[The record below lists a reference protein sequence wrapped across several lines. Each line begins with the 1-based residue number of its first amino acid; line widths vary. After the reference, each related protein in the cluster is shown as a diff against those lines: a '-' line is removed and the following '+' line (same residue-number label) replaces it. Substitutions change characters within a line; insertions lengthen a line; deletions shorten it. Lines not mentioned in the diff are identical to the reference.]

1 MNLAFSA
8 VLLFVLSLPGVIARR
23 VYLSYPFSKKYSISS
38 INDEV
43 AWSLI
48 PALVLQY
55 LMLKMVERKFSYT
68 VDFQVLGSLIAGG
81 GNGVTTEIAF
91 ENIRAHLDQI
101 ALYNGSLWI
110 VAAAV
115 GFLARRFV
123 ILCKLDLHWE
133 FLHFS
138 NEWYYFLT
146 GREWGLRLGVDF
158 DIVSIDA
165 LVHDGSRTIIYSGAF
180 DSYKLA
186 PEGKLDY
193 VCLQKAQRW
202 MGPKASAPVAIPG
215 KGLVIKYEDT
225 VNLNL
230 SFIKLSPT
238 AAAPASRWVR
248 FRRRIRE
255 IFRRASTRGA
265 PPMHAHTSRS
275 IAPFQ
280 LPYP

>member
-23 VYLSYPFSKKYSISS
+23 VYLSYPFAKKYSISS

-55 LMLKMVERKFSYT
+55 LMLKIVGWKFSYT
-68 VDFQVLGSLIAGG
+68 VDYQVLGSLIAGG
-81 GNGVTTEIAF
+81 GNGVATEIAF
-91 ENIRAHLDQI
+91 ENIRAHFDQI

-110 VAAAV
+110 VAASV

-123 ILCKLDLHWE
+123 ILSKLDLRWE

-202 MGPKASAPVAIPG
+202 MGPKASAPVDIPG

-238 AAAPASRWVR
+238 IAAPASGWVR
-248 FRRRIRE
+248 LGRRIRA
-255 IFRRASTRGA
+255 ILPQSWTGSAA
-265 PPMHAHTSRS
+265 PAKPQSSPS
-275 IAPFQ
+275 IAPPR
-280 LPYP
+280 LP